1 MANKASDSVF
11 QLIKSMSK
19 PEKRYFKVYISR
31 HTVGDKNNNDV
42 LFNTMD
48 KMDEYDEEALL
59 EKFKDE
65 EFTHR
70 FSITKSRL
78 YQAIL
83 KSLDQYYS
91 ANSVEIQVRRQIHF
105 VEILYRKSLYSQAF
119 KLLRSVKKQ
128 AQKHELTTALI
139 DISKWEKR
147 FMERGNYE
155 NIGAA
160 EIEEMWEEDLR
171 LTEDV
176 HSSSILW
183 NVKSKVFQKLYEK
196 GKVRSKEEM
205 QKFKSLIDVNVEEL
219 EQTSLSSNNKYLLNH
234 LYSAFHFAAGDY
246 AESYSYLIK
255 NIDLIETKQ
264 NVFSSEPSIYLS
276 VLTNALHLSTVLNKK
291 DEGLHYLEKLK
302 ALPNNYKDDWSE
314 DLKIR
319 YFAISKSAELTFYI
333 ENNEIDKGL
342 LLVPEIRHGLQ
353 AYEGKI
359 SSVRRGF
366 FFFGIANLYFM
377 KGEYHDALTW
387 INKLLNDVGIDI
399 STDVHCIALLFNMVL
414 HIELNN
420 EDHLPYTLRS
430 TERFLS
436 TRKKAFQFE
445 NLFLQ
450 FVRDYVKKRN
460 SNDKASLYA
469 NLLLES
475 AKLRKDPFESRVF
488 EYFDFHKWAEKKTVE
503 HQKGAQA

>member
-1 MANKASDSVF
+1 MANKASDNVF

-31 HTVGDKNNNDV
+31 HTVGEKNNNDL

-48 KMDEYDEEALL
+48 KMDEYDEEWIL
-59 EKFKDE
+59 KKYKKE

-91 ANSVEIQVRRQIHF
+91 ANSIEIQVRKQIHF
-105 VEILYRKSLYSQAF
+105 VEILYRKSLYGQAN

-139 DISKWEKR
+139 DIGKWEKR

-155 NIGAA
+155 NVKES
-160 EIEEMWEEDLR
+160 EIEKVWNEDLE
-171 LTEDV
+171 LMEDV
-176 HSSSILW
+176 HSSAILW

-219 EQTSLSSNNKYLLNH
+219 EKTSLSTNNMYLLQH
-234 LYSAFHFAAGDY
+234 LYSAFYFASGNY
-246 AESYSYLIK
+246 KESYSYLKK
-255 NIDLIETKQ
+255 NIELIESKMS
-264 NVFSSEPSIYLS
+264 VFSSEPNIYLS
-276 VLTNALHLSTVLNKK
+276 VLTNAIHLSTVLNKK
-291 DEGLHYLEKLK
+291 EEGMEYLMKLREMPK
-302 ALPNNYKDDWSE
+302 QYKDDWSE
-314 DLKIR
+314 DLEIR
-319 YFAISKSAELTFYI
+319 FFAISKSAELTFYI

-342 LLVPEIRHGLQ
+342 LLVPEIRHGLKNH
-353 AYEGKI
+353 EGKI

-366 FFFGIANLYFM
+366 FFFGIANLYFA
-377 KGEYHDALTW
+377 KGEYHDALNW

-399 STDVHCIALLFNMVL
+399 STDVHCMALLFNIVL
-414 HIELNN
+414 HIELEN

-436 TRKKAFQFE
+436 TRKKAYKFE

-450 FVRDYVKKRN
+450 FVRDFMKKRN
-460 SNDKASLYA
+460 SKDKVKLYQSLAS
-469 NLLLES
+469 ES
-475 AKLRKDPFESRVF
+475 SKLKSSPFESRVY
-488 EYFDFHKWAEKKTVE
+488 EYFDFHKWAEKK
-503 HQKGAQA
+503 AQETEFID